1 MMDATKYAPGYYPV
15 PAGYDSWVKKDHI
28 EKAPAWCSVDLRD
41 GNQALVEPM
50 VVEEKIEMFN
60 MLVQMGFKEIEIGF
74 PAASQIEFDFLR
86 QLVERRLIPDDVTVQ
101 VLTQCRDHLLKRTF
115 ESIQGIPKA
124 VVHIYNSTS
133 TLQRD
138 VVFHMDREEIKQIA
152 IDGVDMVKKYMK
164 DYDGKVILEY
174 SPESFT
180 GTEMDYAL
188 DICNAVQRAW
198 GPTPDNKMIINLPGP
213 PKEFNYVVEHSLKP
227 YLEHY
232 RQEQIYTK
240 DYLVMGIGESMIDE
254 KLTETQYKQT
264 DVTLAMYAGEGY
276 VRVRIATKAKTK
288 EDAYQHMTP
297 MRNEIETLLKGY
309 LIPGGSIEKALK
321 DIMVPIQFI
330 GNIDVPTWFKPY
342 VKEDAD
348 LVIYSKVEH
357 VSLGDQVTIHVNND
371 KGFTDGMLKDYH
383 LSMNRLTS
391 KLQLYLYRYLKN
403 SSPL

>member
-1 MMDATKYAPGYYPV
+1 MNVEVINVGTELLLGEIINTEAPVLFKMCKELGFDIYHQTTVGDNPQRLLECLDIAFKRGADCVITTAGLGPTQDDLTKELSAEYLGLELVYNEEEARKV
-15 PAGYDSWVKKDHI
+15 D
-28 EKAPAWCSVDLRD
+28 EKCR
-41 GNQALVEPM
+41 
-50 VVEEKIEMFN
+50 F
-60 MLVQMGFKEIEIGF
+60 
-74 PAASQIEFDFLR
+74 
-86 QLVERRLIPDDVTVQ
+86 VTG
-101 VLTQCRDHLLKRTF
+101 L
-115 ESIQGIPKA
+115 
-124 VVHIYNSTS
+124 
-133 TLQRD
+133 D
-138 VVFHMDREEIKQIA
+138 VVSDNNFKQA
-152 IDGVDMVKKYMK
+152 YFPENA
-164 DYDGKVILEY
+164 YILENDV
-174 SPESFT
+174 
-180 GTEMDYAL
+180 GTANGCVISKDE
-188 DICNAVQRAW
+188 
-198 GPTPDNKMIINLPGP
+198 KMIINLPGP

-227 YLEHY
+227 YLEQY

-254 KLTETQYKQT
+254 KLTETQCKQT

-288 EDAYQHMTP
+288 EEAYQHMTP

-321 DIMVPIQFI
+321 DIMVPIQFR
-330 GNIDVPTWFKPY
+330 GDIDVPTWFKPY

-403 SSPL
+403 SSPLQWINCLNRFYDMKKDVMKIRNINKHISTL

>member
-1 MMDATKYAPGYYPV
+1 MNVEVINVGTELLLGEIINTEAPVLFKMCKELGFDIYHQTTVGDNPQRLLECLDIAFKRGTDCVITTAGLGPTQDDLTKELSAEYLGLELVYNEEEARKV
-15 PAGYDSWVKKDHI
+15 D
-28 EKAPAWCSVDLRD
+28 EKCR
-41 GNQALVEPM
+41 
-50 VVEEKIEMFN
+50 F
-60 MLVQMGFKEIEIGF
+60 
-74 PAASQIEFDFLR
+74 
-86 QLVERRLIPDDVTVQ
+86 VTG
-101 VLTQCRDHLLKRTF
+101 L
-115 ESIQGIPKA
+115 
-124 VVHIYNSTS
+124 
-133 TLQRD
+133 D
-138 VVFHMDREEIKQIA
+138 VVSDNNFKQA
-152 IDGVDMVKKYMK
+152 YFPENA
-164 DYDGKVILEY
+164 YILENDI
-174 SPESFT
+174 
-180 GTEMDYAL
+180 GTANGCVMSKD
-188 DICNAVQRAW
+188 
-198 GPTPDNKMIINLPGP
+198 GKMIINLPGP

-232 RQEQIYTK
+232 RQEQIYTE
-240 DYLVMGIGESMIDE
+240 DFLVMGIGESMIDE

-276 VRVRIATKAKTK
+276 VRVRIANKAKTK

-330 GNIDVPTWFKPY
+330 GDIDVPTWFKPY

-391 KLQLYLYRYLKN
+391 KLQLYLYRYLKKGLPMQWIN
-403 SSPL
+403 CLNRFYDMKKDVMKIRNINKHISTL

>member
-1 MMDATKYAPGYYPV
+1 MNVEVINVGTELLLGEIINTEAPVLFKMCKELGFDIYHQTTVGDNPQRLLECLDIAFKRGTDCVITTAGLGPTQDDLTKELSAEYLGLELVYNEEEARKV
-15 PAGYDSWVKKDHI
+15 D
-28 EKAPAWCSVDLRD
+28 EKCR
-41 GNQALVEPM
+41 
-50 VVEEKIEMFN
+50 F
-60 MLVQMGFKEIEIGF
+60 
-74 PAASQIEFDFLR
+74 
-86 QLVERRLIPDDVTVQ
+86 VTG
-101 VLTQCRDHLLKRTF
+101 L
-115 ESIQGIPKA
+115 
-124 VVHIYNSTS
+124 
-133 TLQRD
+133 D
-138 VVFHMDREEIKQIA
+138 VVSDNNFKQA
-152 IDGVDMVKKYMK
+152 YFPENA
-164 DYDGKVILEY
+164 YILENDV
-174 SPESFT
+174 
-180 GTEMDYAL
+180 GTANGCVMSKD
-188 DICNAVQRAW
+188 
-198 GPTPDNKMIINLPGP
+198 GKMIINLPGP

-232 RQEQIYTK
+232 RQEQIYTE
-240 DYLVMGIGESMIDE
+240 DFLVMGIGESMIDE

-276 VRVRIATKAKTK
+276 VRVRIANKAKTK
-288 EDAYQHMTP
+288 EEAYQHMTP

-330 GNIDVPTWFKPY
+330 GDIDVPTWFKPY

-391 KLQLYLYRYLKN
+391 KLQLYLYRYLKKGLPMQWIN
-403 SSPL
+403 CLNCFYDMKKDVMKIRNINKHISTL

>member
-1 MMDATKYAPGYYPV
+1 MNVEVINVGTELLLGEIINTEAPVLFKMCKELGFDIYHQTTVGDNPQRLLECLDIAFKRGADCVITTAGLGPTQDDLTKELSTEYLGLELVYNEEEARKV
-15 PAGYDSWVKKDHI
+15 D
-28 EKAPAWCSVDLRD
+28 EKCR
-41 GNQALVEPM
+41 
-50 VVEEKIEMFN
+50 F
-60 MLVQMGFKEIEIGF
+60 
-74 PAASQIEFDFLR
+74 
-86 QLVERRLIPDDVTVQ
+86 VTG
-101 VLTQCRDHLLKRTF
+101 L
-115 ESIQGIPKA
+115 
-124 VVHIYNSTS
+124 
-133 TLQRD
+133 D
-138 VVFHMDREEIKQIA
+138 VVSDNNFKQA
-152 IDGVDMVKKYMK
+152 YFPENA
-164 DYDGKVILEY
+164 YILENDV
-174 SPESFT
+174 
-180 GTEMDYAL
+180 GTANGCVMSKDE
-188 DICNAVQRAW
+188 
-198 GPTPDNKMIINLPGP
+198 KMIINLPGP

-254 KLTETQYKQT
+254 KLTETQCKQT

-330 GNIDVPTWFKPY
+330 GDIDVPTWFKPY

-403 SSPL
+403 SSPLQWINCLNRFYDMKKDVMKIRNINKHISTL

>member
-1 MMDATKYAPGYYPV
+1 MNVEVINVGTELLLGEIINTEAPVLFKMCKELGFDIYHQTTVGDNPHRLLECLDIAFKRGADCVITTAGLGPTQDDLTKELSAEYLGLELVYNEEEARKV
-15 PAGYDSWVKKDHI
+15 D
-28 EKAPAWCSVDLRD
+28 EKCR
-41 GNQALVEPM
+41 
-50 VVEEKIEMFN
+50 F
-60 MLVQMGFKEIEIGF
+60 
-74 PAASQIEFDFLR
+74 
-86 QLVERRLIPDDVTVQ
+86 VTG
-101 VLTQCRDHLLKRTF
+101 L
-115 ESIQGIPKA
+115 
-124 VVHIYNSTS
+124 
-133 TLQRD
+133 D
-138 VVFHMDREEIKQIA
+138 VVSDNNFKQA
-152 IDGVDMVKKYMK
+152 YFPENA
-164 DYDGKVILEY
+164 YILENDV
-174 SPESFT
+174 
-180 GTEMDYAL
+180 GTANGCVMSKDE
-188 DICNAVQRAW
+188 
-198 GPTPDNKMIINLPGP
+198 KMIINLPGP

-227 YLEHY
+227 YLEQY
-232 RQEQIYTK
+232 RQEQIFTL

-276 VRVRIATKAKTK
+276 VRVRVATKAKTK
-288 EDAYQHMTP
+288 EEAYQHMTP

-330 GNIDVPTWFKPY
+330 GDIDVPTWFKPY

-403 SSPL
+403 SLPL

>member
-1 MMDATKYAPGYYPV
+1 MNVEVINVGTELLLGEIINTEAPVLFKMCKELGFDIYHQTTVGDNPQRLLECLDIAFKRGADCVITTAGLGPTQDDLTKELSAEYLGLELVYNEEEARKV
-15 PAGYDSWVKKDHI
+15 D
-28 EKAPAWCSVDLRD
+28 EKCR
-41 GNQALVEPM
+41 
-50 VVEEKIEMFN
+50 F
-60 MLVQMGFKEIEIGF
+60 
-74 PAASQIEFDFLR
+74 
-86 QLVERRLIPDDVTVQ
+86 VTG
-101 VLTQCRDHLLKRTF
+101 L
-115 ESIQGIPKA
+115 
-124 VVHIYNSTS
+124 
-133 TLQRD
+133 D
-138 VVFHMDREEIKQIA
+138 VVSDNNFKQA
-152 IDGVDMVKKYMK
+152 YFPENA
-164 DYDGKVILEY
+164 YILENDV
-174 SPESFT
+174 
-180 GTEMDYAL
+180 GTANGCVMSKD
-188 DICNAVQRAW
+188 
-198 GPTPDNKMIINLPGP
+198 GKMIINLPGP

-232 RQEQIYTK
+232 RQEQIYTE
-240 DYLVMGIGESMIDE
+240 DFLVMGIGESMIDE

-276 VRVRIATKAKTK
+276 VRVRIANKAKTK
-288 EDAYQHMTP
+288 EEAYQHMTP

-330 GNIDVPTWFKPY
+330 GDIDVPTWFKPY

-357 VSLGDQVTIHVNND
+357 VSLGDQVTIHVNSD

-403 SSPL
+403 SLPMQWINCLHRFYDMKKDVMKIRNINKHISTL

>member
-1 MMDATKYAPGYYPV
+1 MNVEVINVGTELLLGEIINTEAPV
-15 PAGYDSWVKKDHI
+15 LFKMCK
-28 EKAPAWCSVDLRD
+28 EL
-41 GNQALVEPM
+41 
-50 VVEEKIEMFN
+50 
-60 MLVQMGFKEIEIGF
+60 GFDIYHQTTVGDN
-74 PAASQIEFDFLR
+74 PH
-86 QLVERRLIPDDVTVQ
+86 RLLECLDIAF
-101 VLTQCRDHLLKRTF
+101 KR
-115 ESIQGIPKA
+115 GA
-124 VVHIYNSTS
+124 DCVIYNEEEARKVDEKCRFVTG
-133 TLQRD
+133 LD
-138 VVFHMDREEIKQIA
+138 VVSDNNFKQA
-152 IDGVDMVKKYMK
+152 YFPENA
-164 DYDGKVILEY
+164 YILENDV
-174 SPESFT
+174 
-180 GTEMDYAL
+180 GTANGCVMSKDE
-188 DICNAVQRAW
+188 
-198 GPTPDNKMIINLPGP
+198 KMIINLPGP

-227 YLEHY
+227 YLEQY
-232 RQEQIYTK
+232 RQEQIYTE
-240 DYLVMGIGESMIDE
+240 DFLVMGIGESMIDE

-288 EDAYQHMTP
+288 EEAYQHMTP

-330 GNIDVPTWFKPY
+330 GDIDVPTWFKPY
-342 VKEDAD
+342 VKENAD

-403 SSPL
+403 SLPL